1 MRIALHYEFSECE
14 CLAPGGGV
22 VQIPPG
28 IWPVAGRDA
37 VFALV
42 GGTLLALDA
51 SAFEQLKREGK
62 ARPLS

>member
-1 MRIALHYEFSECE
+1 MRMAVHYQFSACE
-14 CLAPGGGV
+14 CLGRGGSV

-28 IWPVAGRDA
+28 IWPVAERDS

-42 GGTLLALDA
+42 GETLLTLNV

-62 ARPLS
+62 VRPL